1 MVTRP
6 RFLEL
11 QGKSL
16 QPGAFSPA
24 GSLRRARALTEG
36 PGSGLDWLAPGR
48 PGGEGPGEGQLH
60 GEEGRAGRGWVSQEC
75 RGWRER
81 RDRQFG
87 QGRIWL

>member
-11 QGKSL
+11 RGKSL

-60 GEEGRAGRGWVSQEC
+60 GEEEQGGCINFSC
-75 RGWRER
+75 RVRLVW
-81 RDRQFG
+81 Q
-87 QGRIWL
+87 LLLY